1 VIGWEDAM
9 RAFIALVVII
19 YLVGVGVVLAPTI
32 SSKWNSGTAS
42 DLFQSV
48 WQELP
53 GALAW
58 PVMAYHRMT
67 DTPVKA

>member
-1 VIGWEDAM
+1 M
-9 RAFIALVVII
+9 RTFVASVVII
-19 YLVGVGVVLAPTI
+19 YLVGVGVMLAPTI

-42 DLFQSV
+42 ELFGSV

-58 PVMAYHRMT
+58 PVTVYHRMMDAPT
-67 DTPVKA
+67 KA

>member
-1 VIGWEDAM
+1 VAGREDAM

-19 YLVGVGVVLAPTI
+19 YLVGVGVELAPTI

-42 DLFQSV
+42 ELFASV

-58 PVMAYHRMT
+58 PATIYHRMA
-67 DTPVKA
+67 DTPVKT

>member
-1 VIGWEDAM
+1 M
-9 RAFIALVVII
+9 RTFIALVVIV
-19 YLVGVGVVLAPTI
+19 YLVGVGVMLAPTI

-42 DLFQSV
+42 DLFGSV

-58 PVMAYHRMT
+58 PVTAYHRVA
-67 DTPVKA
+67 DAPVKA

>member
-1 VIGWEDAM
+1 M
-9 RAFIALVVII
+9 RTFVALVVII
-19 YLVGVGVVLAPTI
+19 YLVGVGVMLAPTF

-42 DLFQSV
+42 DLLASV

-58 PVMAYHRMT
+58 PVTMYHRMMDEPPAKT
-67 DTPVKA
+67 

>member
-58 PVMAYHRMT
+58 RMM